1 MKITIDTDVLHKEN
15 FSFGDFLV
23 LLIGYYDISYQKK
36 LYQRI
41 SEAAMY
47 RQYTYAALLVQGCCT
62 FLVPF
67 FQFVYRQYSKSKLEL
82 KVKSLE
88 LFSLRCDSLIIHRL
102 QVDNSKFEF
111 YPHTLT
117 LTLTTETPINRAS
130 QQDCEGVRVRKEK
143 SFFYP
148 HTKIRLQSPL
158 SC

>member
-36 LYQRI
+36 LIRESVKQRCTVSI
-41 SEAAMY
+41 PMLHSWCKG
-47 RQYTYAALLVQGCCT
+47 AALLVPGCCT

-88 LFSLRCDSLIIHRL
+88 LFSLRCDSLILHRL
-102 QVDNSKFEF
+102 QADNSKIEF
-111 YPHTLT
+111 YPHALT
-117 LTLTTETPINRAS
+117 LTLTTETPINRAF
-130 QQDCEGVRVRKEK
+130 QTDCKGVRVIK
-143 SFFYP
+143 
-148 HTKIRLQSPL
+148 
-158 SC
+158 